1 MHIPVLPSI
10 GRPKIFRDIGSD
22 SAYTGALA
30 ASRET
35 TIKTLVKHT
44 IAKAIVGE
52 WLDFLYD
59 ILPNGVP
66 PLVLLAALGSL
77 PVFKSLRPNRAPVL
91 ARAVRLRVRLRE

>member
-1 MHIPVLPSI
+1 VLPSI

-59 ILPNGVP
+59 ILRRLGGVP
-66 PLVLLAALGSL
+66 SFGVRPPPPPASREPSVAWSFPLALGS
-77 PVFKSLRPNRAPVL
+77 SLTGYAGVS
-91 ARAVRLRVRLRE
+91 ASG

>member
-59 ILPNGVP
+59 ILLRKG
-66 PLVLLAALGSL
+66 AAR
-77 PVFKSLRPNRAPVL
+77 LRPSCLVAHSPPRRP
-91 ARAVRLRVRLRE
+91 E